1 MRTLLRSLVA
11 LVLCAG
17 VFVPALPVSA
27 SSNTQVW
34 YLATEDVAPV
44 DEWNGTYYQ
53 KYTVTLRSDGTF
65 DGIGEYVGEK
75 ATNPSFGK
83 IVPCHTQ
90 KISGTVGRT
99 AKWKAVYDNP
109 EAYWYD
115 FAGTISSSGVHSGT
129 GTNVNNRSFRITSV
143 KKSVLEAHRNCHK

>member
-11 LVLCAG
+11 LLILAG
-17 VFVPALPVSA
+17 VILPAIPASA

-34 YLATEDVAPV
+34 YLATQDVAPV

-53 KYTVTLRSDGTF
+53 KYTVTIASDGSFSGT
-65 DGIGEYVGEK
+65 GEYVGEK
-75 ATNPSFGK
+75 ATNPSYGK
-83 IVPCHTQ
+83 VVPCHTQ
-90 KISGTVGRT
+90 KIAGKVGSS
-99 AKWKAVYDNP
+99 AAWKAVYDNP

-115 FAGTISSSGVHSGT
+115 FTGTISPSGAHSGT
-129 GTNVNNRSFRITSV
+129 GKNVNGRSFKITTV